1 MRNLICVKYVHPNNC
16 NFPRAVIEITFVM
29 KFLLLTFILLISFV
43 SPAQNAHFEQWQ
55 KMAGED
61 ISLQPEYGNVEK
73 TADQR
78 KTDSAFVSDIIAEM
92 KDTLAA
98 GKKMTELGFQYLYE
112 RGDPVSAM
120 RRFNQAYLL
129 NPDNADVY
137 YGYGTVYFNLGAM
150 EEARKQYD
158 QGLKLNP
165 EHAAMLTDYGTTY
178 LGEYYQNFDENRTLA
193 EERLDKALE
202 YFERSNEIDDTN
214 ADTWFKL
221 SIVSLYKDN
230 CRNAKR
236 YLKQAKKYDHPNTG
250 DFEEQLKVSCK

>member
-1 MRNLICVKYVHPNNC
+1 MMKY
-16 NFPRAVIEITFVM
+16 
-29 KFLLLTFILLISFV
+29 LLLIFTFFIIFT
-43 SPAQNAHFEQWQ
+43 SPAQDDQFEQWQ
-55 KMAGED
+55 KMAGKD

-73 TADQR
+73 TDDQL
-78 KTDSAFVSDIIAEM
+78 KIDSAFVSDIMAEM

-98 GKKMTELGFQYLYE
+98 GRKMTELGFQYLYE
-112 RGDPVSAM
+112 RRDPVSAM

-129 NPDNADVY
+129 NPKNADVY
-137 YGYGTVYFNLGAM
+137 YGYGTVYFNIGAM

-158 QGLKLNP
+158 RGLKLNP

-178 LGEYYQNFDENRTLA
+178 LGDYYANFDENRDFA
-193 EERLDKALE
+193 EESLDKALD
-202 YFERSNEIDDTN
+202 YFERSNELDDTN

-230 CRNAKR
+230 CRSAKR
-236 YLKQAKKYDHPNTG
+236 YLKQAKKYEHPNTG